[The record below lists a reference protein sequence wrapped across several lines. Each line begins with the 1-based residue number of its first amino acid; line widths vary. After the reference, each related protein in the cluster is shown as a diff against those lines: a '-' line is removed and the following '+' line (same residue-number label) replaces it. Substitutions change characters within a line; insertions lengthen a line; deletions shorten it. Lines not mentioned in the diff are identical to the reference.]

1 MATILNPNI
10 DNQRFY
16 DSEKEF
22 VSNDMYS
29 NETGGMSKELDK
41 ILKHKSDFDG
51 CAIENN
57 IIERVDVDT
66 IAHFGNLTSFEIYCP
81 NVVPYSSRNN
91 TANLGEV
98 IRAFIELMKLEE
110 EDGIRL
116 SQIKNVPCRLV
127 FDGEDAWGSKV
138 IGIGHF
144 MQDRFVL
151 IDDLATI
158 GV

>member
-1 MATILNPNI
+1 
-10 DNQRFY
+10 
-16 DSEKEF
+16 
-22 VSNDMYS
+22 
-29 NETGGMSKELDK
+29 MSKELDK

-91 TANLGEV
+91 TSNLGEV
-98 IRAFIELMKLEE
+98 IRAFIELMRLEE

-116 SQIKNVPCRLV
+116 SQIKNIPCRLV
-127 FDGEDAWGSKV
+127 FDGENAWGSKV